1 MAESTL
7 RRHLAAL
14 VRAGVIKRNDS
25 PNGKRF
31 ALKGADGAREAAYG
45 FDLRPLLIEAPEIA
59 RQAAERREIE
69 AQSKR
74 KRIEAS
80 VILRDVAKL
89 AEYALDQGQKVTD
102 VFLGRLADARKAL
115 RRKLAFSE
123 LTETLVLAQQLLS
136 EINAIIISKTKD
148 MSGNDIQDERH
159 LHNSSTK
166 TIDYEPSL
174 EQERVAESRPSNND
188 LERVETSNIPFAL
201 VAKACPDLGTFS
213 QRDLRDWSDLI
224 HAADIVRPML
234 GISPHAWSEAIN
246 AMGAQNAAITLGYI
260 LQRAADIQNPGG
272 YLRSLTRKAQDRAF
286 SSGPLVMALL
296 TPQGQG

>member
-1 MAESTL
+1 M
-7 RRHLAAL
+7 
-14 VRAGVIKRNDS
+14 
-25 PNGKRF
+25 
-31 ALKGADGAREAAYG
+31 
-45 FDLRPLLIEAPEIA
+45 LIEAPEIA
-59 RQAAERREIE
+59 RQAAERRETE

-102 VFLGRLADARKAL
+102 AFLGRLADARKAL

-136 EINAIIISKTKD
+136 EINAIIIYKTKK

-159 LHNSSTK
+159 HHNSNTK
-166 TIDYEPSL
+166 TIDSEPSL
-174 EQERVAESRPSNND
+174 EQERVAGSRPSNND

-260 LQRAADIQNPGG
+260 LQRAVDIQNPGG

-286 SSGPLVMALL
+286 SSVPLVMALL